1 MLNCSSLKF
10 VIKNGEAYEKL
21 KKFKE
26 TKEELT
32 KGMKKKPSKQNFHH
46 EMQVFGSTAD
56 QQRNCLKN
64 WQIKKTGNE
73 S

>member
-1 MLNCSSLKF
+1 MF

-21 KKFKE
+21 QKFKE

-32 KGMKKKPSKQNFHH
+32 KRMKKKPSKQNFHH
-46 EMQVFGSTAD
+46 EMQFFGPTAD
-56 QQRNCLKN
+56 QQRNCLKILP
-64 WQIKKTGNE
+64 IKKTGNE